1 MSTTMTETIPDN
13 VMKTTT
19 PSPDTKSDVIVRT
32 ALSRSLARGR
42 GSMGQALSKDQRK
55 PADGTTTTANRKR
68 RGRRKSVQRN
78 RWNPKYLRR
87 WWGPIHMEL
96 VDCGDTF
103 FELML
108 EIADDSDECHGFW
121 CNRGFLADAFRE
133 NRMYSLCVEETDELY
148 HSDRLSSENK
158 IFVRPSPPW
167 QLPCVCVIASDN
179 PNAVEIIWVHP
190 RARRLGLATEL
201 VRRLGIRTARQILPD
216 SAPFW
221 RAIQIPEEQREVK
234 GE

>member
-1 MSTTMTETIPDN
+1 MSTAMTETIPDN
-13 VMKTTT
+13 FMKTTT
-19 PSPDTKSDVIVRT
+19 PSRDTKSNAIVRT
-32 ALSRSLARGR
+32 ALSRSMARGR
-42 GSMGQALSKDQRK
+42 GSIRQALPKDQRK
-55 PADGTTTTANRKR
+55 PADGTTTTAAKRKR
-68 RGRRKSVQRN
+68 NGRRTSVQTN

-96 VDCGDTF
+96 VDRGNTF
-103 FELML
+103 FGLML

-133 NRMYSLCVEETDELY
+133 NRMYSLRVEETDELY
-148 HSDRLSSENK
+148 HSDRFSDENK

-167 QLPCVCVIASDN
+167 QLPCVCVVASDD

-216 SAPFW
+216 SVPFW
-221 RAIQIPEEQREVK
+221 KAIQIPEDQ
-234 GE
+234 